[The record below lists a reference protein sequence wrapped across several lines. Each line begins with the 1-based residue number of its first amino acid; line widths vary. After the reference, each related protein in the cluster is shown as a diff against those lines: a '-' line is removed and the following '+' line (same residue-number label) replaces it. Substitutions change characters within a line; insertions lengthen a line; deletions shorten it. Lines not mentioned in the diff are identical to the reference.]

1 MNLLRLGS
9 KSLANRKSTVLLTV
23 ATIAISVALIL
34 GVERVRQ
41 NAWTSFSSTVSGA
54 DLIVG
59 ARSGAVQLLLYSVF
73 RIGNATNNI
82 SYRSFEE
89 IADRKEV
96 KWAIPISLGDSHGG
110 YRVMGTSTAYFDHYR
125 FGNQRSL
132 EFSAGDR
139 FSDLFDVVLG
149 AEVAETLGY
158 ELGDQIVIA
167 HGAGTTSF
175 ITHDDKPFVVK
186 GILER
191 TGTPVDR
198 TLHVSLEAIEAI
210 HIDWKDGA
218 KIPGQEVSAEMVRKL
233 PLNPKSITAMIV
245 GLESRIA
252 VFGTQRWINNYTG
265 EPLLAILPGVALQ
278 ELWSLVRVAEKA
290 LLMVSLFVIAA
301 AFVGMVAVSLAGLNE
316 RRREIAVLRATGAG
330 FRHVF
335 GLLFMETILLT
346 LAGIILGML
355 LVYMVQFLGQ
365 ETLELRFGLYM
376 PLTLPTAVEWQLL
389 LGVFVAGVLA
399 GLVPAYRAYRNSLA
413 DGLTARL

>member
-1 MNLLRLGS
+1 VNLLRLGV
-9 KSLANRKSTVLLTV
+9 KSLGNRKSTVLLTV

-34 GVERVRQ
+34 AVERVRQ
-41 NAWTSFSSTVSGA
+41 NAWTSFSNTVSGA
-54 DLIVG
+54 DIIVG

-82 SYRSFEE
+82 SYRSFSE

-96 KWAIPISLGDSHGG
+96 NWAIPISLGDSHRG
-110 YRVMGTSTAYFDHYR
+110 YRVMGTNAEYFDHYK
-125 FGNQRSL
+125 FGNKRSL
-132 EFSAGDR
+132 AFSGGDR

-149 AEVAETLGY
+149 VDVAETLGY
-158 ELGDQIVIA
+158 ELGDKIVIA
-167 HGAGTTSF
+167 HGGGSVAF
-175 ITHDDKPFVVK
+175 IKHDDKPFVVK
-186 GILER
+186 GILQR

-218 KIPGQEVSAEMVRKL
+218 KISGQNVPADVVRKL
-233 PLNPKSITAMIV
+233 PLKPKSVTAMIV

-252 VFGTQRWINNYTG
+252 VFGTQRWINNYTE

-301 AFVGMVAVSLAGLNE
+301 AFVGMVAVSLAGLTE
-316 RRREIAVLRATGAG
+316 RRREIAILRATGAG
-330 FRHVF
+330 FRNIF
-335 GLLFMETILLT
+335 GLLFMEMALLT
-346 LAGIILGML
+346 LAGIIMGVLI
-355 LVYMVQFLGQ
+355 VYLAQFLGQ
-365 ETLELRFGLYM
+365 EVLELRFGLYM
-376 PLTLPTAVEWQLL
+376 PLSLPTATEWRLL
-389 LGVFVAGVLA
+389 AGVFSAGVLA
-399 GLVPAYRAYRNSLA
+399 GLIPAYRAYRNSLA